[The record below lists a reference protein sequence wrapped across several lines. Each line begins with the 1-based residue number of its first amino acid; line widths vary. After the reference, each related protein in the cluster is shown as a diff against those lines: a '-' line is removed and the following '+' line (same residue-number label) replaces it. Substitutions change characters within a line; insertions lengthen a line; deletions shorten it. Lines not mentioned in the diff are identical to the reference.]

1 MLKSKK
7 LPLETI
13 AHRQALMMPMGI
25 NFEQSKKPI
34 IGIINAWN
42 EMNPAH
48 FHLQDLV
55 KEIKKVIEDGGGL
68 GAEVPVLGYC
78 DGMCYNQFGD
88 FYTLPGRNLLAAEI
102 EVNAEI
108 NCFDGMVMLG
118 SCNKIISGMLMGT
131 VRVNIPTVL
140 LTGGYMDPGNFKGEE
155 VTVSEILSYYPQLV
169 EGKISENEFKQLITQ
184 AFPNVGACPFLGTAV
199 LAQ

>member
-48 FHLQDLV
+48 FHLRGLV
-55 KEIKKVIEDGGGL
+55 KEIKQGIEDGGGL

-78 DGMCYNQFGD
+78 DGMCSNQFGD
-88 FYTLPGRNLLAAEI
+88 FYTLPGRDLLAAEI

-118 SCNKIISGMLMGT
+118 SCDKIIPGMLMGT

-169 EGKISENEFKQLITQ
+169 EDKISENEFKQLIT
-184 AFPNVGACPFLGTAV
+184 
-199 LAQ
+199 